1 MFSTDDLTDTE
12 KNIIDKDIRTI
23 CQLLAAKTQVPE
35 LVDNYKRFLD
45 VNYPNHVKPFS
56 TRLGDQPESARAEA
70 AVYSFFEANH
80 LDVQV
85 EEDIVKGGV
94 DFRCKTDKA
103 EFVAEVTCLEAESV
117 TRESG
122 VPNEPSE
129 DGSGYYYNMITPLL
143 RRKASEKASQMSG
156 YSCPRLLVITC
167 EHNEAVGLLDMSG
180 AEFLLT
186 SESKIAI
193 PSNPGEDIDLVTDLK
208 QSAFFRVKN
217 GKLESCRQSISAILL
232 FTISAVNAFVV
243 GILHPDPVYK
253 FPIELLSSVPFLRLK
268 KWPPEND
275 RIEVESVNH
284 KWKLERFWYDK
295 DLRYT

>member
-1 MFSTDDLTDTE
+1 MFSTEDLIDTE
-12 KNIIDKDIRTI
+12 EDITTI
-23 CQLLAAKTQVPE
+23 CKLLAAKAEVPE
-35 LVDNYKRFLD
+35 LVNNYKRFLD
-45 VNYPNHVKPFS
+45 VNYPNHVKPFCS
-56 TRLGDQPESARAEA
+56 RLQDQPESARAEA

-80 LDVQV
+80 LNVQV
-85 EEDIVKGGV
+85 EEDIIKGGV
-94 DFRCKTDKA
+94 DFRCKTDNT
-103 EFVAEVTCLEAESV
+103 EFVAEVNCLEAESV

-122 VPNEPSE
+122 VPNETFK
-129 DGSGYYYNMITPLL
+129 DGSGYYYSMITPLL

-180 AEFLLT
+180 AEFFLT

-193 PSNPGEDIDLVTDLK
+193 PSNPGKDIDLVADLEH
-208 QSAFFRVKN
+208 SAFFRVKN
-217 GKLESCRQSISAILL
+217 GKLESCRRSISAILL

-253 FPIELLSSVPFLRLK
+253 FPIELLPSVPFLRLK
-268 KWPPEND
+268 EWPPANG
-275 RIEVESVNH
+275 RIKVESIGD

-295 DLRYT
+295 NLRNT